1 MYYRYKSRKKN
12 GKIKYFFFL
21 FVLVVFF
28 VVLVFSFRETFFFW
42 EYSSNSLEK
51 EFNQI
56 SKLKTKSEK
65 KRSLLNLIKKINDFK
80 HDNMLSPDLFL
91 VSAKIH
97 FLLGELIWDNNITSL
112 LVNEDLSLLSK
123 IRKKQFYHAIRDL
136 KKGIVLQEDSDIDS
150 EYLLILAKSLFYT
163 EYSDVDTIFALI
175 YNLFEHGSLLNEN
188 DVRFYSV
195 IAILAGEQK
204 KGLEFLMNYGGI
216 HKDIKGELFY
226 ASSEKLAGNNTNAII
241 AYKKILSQKISE
253 NIKKEVSYKLAVLYY
268 KQGLYN
274 SSLSMLNKYSED
286 LNCSILI
293 GKNYFS
299 MGYKKQAKKKW
310 NKLLKLNSN
319 NLELKKLLKIR

>member
-175 YNLFEHGSLLNEN
+175 YNLFEHGSLL
-188 DVRFYSV
+188 
-195 IAILAGEQK
+195 K
-204 KGLEFLMNYGGI
+204 FLMNYGGI